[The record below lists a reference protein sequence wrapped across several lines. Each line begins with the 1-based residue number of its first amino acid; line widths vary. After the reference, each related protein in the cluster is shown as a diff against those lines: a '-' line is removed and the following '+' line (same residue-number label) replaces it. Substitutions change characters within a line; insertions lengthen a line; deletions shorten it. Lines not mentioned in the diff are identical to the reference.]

1 MEALREPPKGY
12 RFPKPI
18 ISYAVYLYHR
28 FSLSYRDVQELLFE
42 RGIDVSH
49 ETVRVWCAKFG
60 PDLDEA
66 LRHRKPRR
74 GRTWRLDEMR
84 VVLGRV
90 TQWLWRAVNE
100 HGEVL
105 DVLLQE
111 NRDTGAAKRFFRR
124 L

>member
-1 MEALREPPKGY
+1 MVECNDRPKDFC
-12 RFPKPI
+12 FPKP
-18 ISYAVYLYHR
+18 SPLMRSSSTTVSAL
-28 FSLSYRDVQELLFE
+28 LPNGVQELLFE
-42 RGIDVSH
+42 QGVEVSH

-66 LRHRKPRR
+66 LRHRKSRR

-105 DVLLQE
+105 DV
-111 NRDTGAAKRFFRR
+111 
-124 L
+124 